1 MKRRPRPAIY
11 VLLGLIV
18 VLAAV
23 VLASRHG
30 SGRATSIDPYR
41 VETCLQ
47 SSDGVVDWLNNP
59 LEDGVVAS
67 RGGYQVVF
75 GASVSF
81 VVAFSNTVSEAK
93 TLQKAVRDTVAYKS
107 KPEYARRRGAP
118 SSSGAEAEKKITVG
132 KTSRFVLTAPK
143 SASPVGV
150 KAQLGR
156 APV

>member
-11 VLLGLIV
+11 VLLGLGLIA

-59 LEDGVVAS
+59 LEDGVEAS
-67 RGGYQVVF
+67 RGAYQVVF
-75 GASVSF
+75 DASASF
-81 VVAFSNTVSEAK
+81 VVAFSHTASEAK
-93 TLQKAVRDTVAYKS
+93 TLQKTVRETTVFQFH
-107 KPEYARRRGAP
+107 PEDVRRRG
-118 SSSGAEAEKKITVG
+118 TVVFWGGGG
-132 KTSRFVLTAPK
+132 KEEDYRWKDVAFCIN
-143 SASPVGV
+143 SA
-150 KAQLGR
+150 QGR
-156 APV
+156 

>member
-11 VLLGLIV
+11 VLLGLGLIV
-18 VLAAV
+18 VLTAV
-23 VLASRHG
+23 VVASRHG
-30 SGRATSIDPYR
+30 SGSATSIDPYR

-59 LEDGVVAS
+59 LEGGVVAS

-93 TLQKAVRDTVAYKS
+93 TLQKAVRETAGYPFH
-107 KPEYARRRGAP
+107 PENVRRRGTAVFWGGD
-118 SSSGAEAEKKITVG
+118 SGKEDYRWKDVAFCIN
-132 KTSRFVLTAPK
+132 
-143 SASPVGV
+143 SA
-150 KAQLGR
+150 QGR
-156 APV
+156 